1 MTTRN
6 DPTVFLV
13 DDDSVL
19 QRSVEAVLHSVG
31 IPVESFSSAE
41 EFLEKRDPSRPGCML
56 LDLKMP
62 KMSGLDLLSLLRQED
77 DPIPILFVS
86 GYGDINTAVAAMRRG
101 ADDFLEKPFGDG
113 VLVERVRNAFREDEQ
128 RRRKHNRETEIRRRI
143 GSLTRREAQ
152 VMELVIAGRS
162 SKDIA
167 AELGISL
174 KTVEHHRIH
183 LLDKMRVGT
192 AVDLT
197 REVVSAGL
205 AGGFEKPSAS

>member
-1 MTTRN
+1 MTKT

-13 DDDSVL
+13 DDDSGV
-19 QRSVEAVLHSVG
+19 QKSIEAIMQSVG

-62 KMSGLDLLSLLRQED
+62 KMSGLDLLALLRQEE

-86 GYGDINTAVAAMRRG
+86 GYGDITTAVQAMQRG
-101 ADDFLEKPFGDG
+101 ADDFLEKPFGNG
-113 VLVERVRNAFREDEQ
+113 VLIERVRNAFREDEQ
-128 RRRKHNRETEIRRRI
+128 RRRRRNRETEIRRRI

-152 VMELVIAGRS
+152 VMALVIAGRS

-197 REVVSAGL
+197 REVVGAGL
-205 AGGFEKPSAS
+205 ADIEKHSAN

>member
-1 MTTRN
+1 
-6 DPTVFLV
+6 
-13 DDDSVL
+13 
-19 QRSVEAVLHSVG
+19 
-31 IPVESFSSAE
+31 
-41 EFLEKRDPSRPGCML
+41 
-56 LDLKMP
+56 
-62 KMSGLDLLSLLRQED
+62 MSGLDLLTLLRQEE
-77 DPIPILFVS
+77 DPIPVLFVS
-86 GYGDINTAVAAMRRG
+86 GYGDINTAVQAMRHG
-101 ADDFLEKPFGDG
+101 ADDFLEKPLVDG

-128 RRRKHNRETEIRRRI
+128 RCRRRNRETEIRRRI

-167 AELGISL
+167 TQLGISL

-197 REVVSAGL
+197 REVVGAGL
-205 AGGFEKPSAS
+205 ARIDEPHATWA